1 MRGEGGQSE
10 DPKAASPLEQ
20 EEEMREELGIGVRL
34 SPGGGGQPVPVCL
47 GLKDVLGCGTLSAK
61 TQTVLG
67 ESG

>member
-1 MRGEGGQSE
+1 
-10 DPKAASPLEQ
+10 
-20 EEEMREELGIGVRL
+20 MREELGIGVRL